1 MLVDESGDRGGK
13 ARYYLL
19 ALVIHDQA
27 DSISD
32 IVARYE
38 ESLRRSDLPNI
49 PFHSE
54 PLLNGHGPY
63 RGMSLEQRKKMLY
76 SFNEFA
82 RRLPI
87 EYTGL
92 NRHQY
97 DLSVGLFDTA
107 LSAEDYARMKLQD
120 SLLNPD
126 GTTRDRDNAMVVTSE
141 IVDARGGSESDK
153 PKKHVKIL
161 NLGGSREAAA
171 SPQEAKP
178 RAGAPL
184 KRDWSTT
191 PWPTRALSSSMPR
204 GKNGCLWVVGG
215 AELDARM
222 DGLVNQGARFEFSLR
237 GSKATGDRSAWWLKG
252 CPEMTDPEWSE
263 FPVVAQE
270 KLDALEPG
278 DTVFHEAF
286 GYGKAVDVDREHGT
300 IGVIIGVDK
309 KGKSKRY
316 KYLFPNVLEQGLLT
330 I

>member
-1 MLVDESGDRGGK
+1 MARDLSIFVDESGDRDGK

-19 ALVIHDQA
+19 TLVIHDQA

-32 IVARYE
+32 KVARYE
-38 ESLRRSDLPNI
+38 ESLLRYELPSI

-63 RGMSLEQRKKMLY
+63 RGMPLKQRKKMLY
-76 SFNEFA
+76 SFNELA

-97 DLSVGLFDTA
+97 DSSVGLFDTA

-191 PWPTRALSSSMPR
+191 PWSTRALSLSMPVARTVAFGSSAALSSTR
-204 GKNGCLWVVGG
+204 GWASPTRAPASSFLSV
-215 AELDARM
+215 AAR
-222 DGLVNQGARFEFSLR
+222 
-237 GSKATGDRSAWWLKG
+237 RSAAV
-252 CPEMTDPEWSE
+252 P
-263 FPVVAQE
+263 
-270 KLDALEPG
+270 PG
-278 DTVFHEAF
+278 
-286 GYGKAVDVDREHGT
+286 
-300 IGVIIGVDK
+300 
-309 KGKSKRY
+309 
-316 KYLFPNVLEQGLLT
+316 GLRAT
-330 I
+330 PR